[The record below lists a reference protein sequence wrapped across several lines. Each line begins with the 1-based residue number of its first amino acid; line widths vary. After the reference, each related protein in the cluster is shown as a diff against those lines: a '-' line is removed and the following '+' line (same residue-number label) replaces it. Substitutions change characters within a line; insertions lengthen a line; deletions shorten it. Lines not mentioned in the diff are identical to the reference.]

1 MFILVLEI
9 ESDGKLEIK
18 LNGTALMRSLEG
30 IEHLNVDLGSVEGS
44 ITWVFLP
51 GFAKLVESLSK
62 SALSLIPESIISKLV
77 LRSGGELKL
86 KLEAKDSIDEVKEV
100 KYSQDFSHNVL
111 RSAEDVSIILAESSD
126 SGESR
131 ESS

>member
-18 LNGTALMRSLEG
+18 LNGTALMRSFEG
-30 IEHLNVDLGSVEGS
+30 IEHLDVDLGSVEGS

>member
-30 IEHLNVDLGSVEGS
+30 IEHLDVDLGSVEGS